1 MELQNKIVGLAMACL
16 IALIGWQLHQTW
28 SLKEEVLKLQQGQI
42 VLSKQIKKNTNFIK
56 RNIKKLDK
64 KNKNKK
70 KKNETFAGCRVFAL
84 NSEEYNNCLRGRN
97 KFERWSRKLNM
108 EELNNQSIR
117 TYAHQN
123 PGQPIIIKD
132 STTGIM
138 AYLIPPKR

>member
-70 KKNETFAGCRVFAL
+70 KKKKKVENE
-84 NSEEYNNCLRGRN
+84 
-97 KFERWSRKLNM
+97 
-108 EELNNQSIR
+108 
-117 TYAHQN
+117 
-123 PGQPIIIKD
+123 
-132 STTGIM
+132 
-138 AYLIPPKR
+138 